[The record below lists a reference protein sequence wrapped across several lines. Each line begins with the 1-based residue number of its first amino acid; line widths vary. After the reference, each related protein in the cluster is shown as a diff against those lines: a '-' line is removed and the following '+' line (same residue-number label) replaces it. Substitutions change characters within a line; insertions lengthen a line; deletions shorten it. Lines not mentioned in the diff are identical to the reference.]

1 MKPPDIKR
9 NGDPRKEVAAAM
21 NPSPR
26 QQAVDVLGESVND
39 LEQLARAYAKAAD
52 AEHEAKQAR
61 IMARDRLIECAP
73 VGFESESVRV
83 IKRNCWKLNDEAVAQ
98 MTATRAALIEDGK
111 ADLVAT
117 VIAVRIGREDQ
128 SWQS

>member
-1 MKPPDIKR
+1 MSAPPENAKGAAPKNR
-9 NGDPRKEVAAAM
+9 AQRKTLAKAFDDAGIVKA
-21 NPSPR
+21 
-26 QQAVDVLGESVND
+26 DD

-61 IMARDRLIECAP
+61 IMARDRLIERAP

-83 IKRNCWKLNDEAVAQ
+83 LKRNCWKLNDEAVAEL
-98 MTATRAALIEDGK
+98 TAARAALIEDGK

-128 SWQS
+128 SWQR

>member
-1 MKPPDIKR
+1 LKPPDPNE
-9 NGDPRKEVAAAM
+9 NGDPVSKATAHMITTSPKEVDA
-21 NPSPR
+21 
-26 QQAVDVLGESVND
+26 LGGSVND

-52 AEHEAKQAR
+52 AEHAAKLAR

-73 VGFESESVRV
+73 IGFECESVRV
-83 IKRNCWKLNDEAVAQ
+83 IKRNCWKLNDEAVAE
-98 MTATRAALIEDGK
+98 MTATRAALIENGK
-111 ADLVAT
+111 AELVAT